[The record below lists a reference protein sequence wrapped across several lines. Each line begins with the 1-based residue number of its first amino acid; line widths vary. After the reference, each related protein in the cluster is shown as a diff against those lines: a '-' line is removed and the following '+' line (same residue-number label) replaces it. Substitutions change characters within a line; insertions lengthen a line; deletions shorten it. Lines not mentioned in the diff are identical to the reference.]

1 MVERGGEGPAP
12 GCWPWRFAAVGVPVC
27 AAAPPERPA
36 RVFSA
41 AVLAVSESFVAS
53 VISGDSGVRSRR
65 CWVPGSAVPSSSS
78 WGGVNESDIVI
89 VVYLWF

>member
-1 MVERGGEGPAP
+1 MVERGREGPAP
-12 GCWPWRFAAVGVPVC
+12 GCWSWRFAAAGVPVC
-27 AAAPPERPA
+27 AAAPPERLA

-41 AVLAVSESFVAS
+41 AVLAVSESLVAA
-53 VISGDSGVRSRR
+53 VISGESGVWSRR
-65 CWVPGSAVPSSSS
+65 CWLPGFAAPSRSS